1 MNMAR
6 FWHKSWPEAL
16 PHDIEISNTTIND
29 TLIDTAQRFPNNI
42 AFELMGKKLTFNEVD
57 ELSNQFA
64 HGLKDLGIKQG
75 DCIGIMLP
83 NLTQFPIAFFG
94 ALKAGAI
101 VSPVNPLLKE
111 FELKHQLTS
120 SEAKCLIALDA
131 FTDTVEKGRI
141 DTPVETI
148 IYTRTGEY
156 MPKAK
161 AFLGKLVRKI
171 PAPRLPVDSSIHMF
185 QDILSGKLVTPPR
198 CETTPDDI
206 ATLLYTGG
214 TTGLPKGAMLTH
226 RNLMFNAHAGRRW
239 FDVDMGEECFIGIL
253 PFFHAFGLSCVLV
266 LSAVIASSIILVP
279 RPDLKEILHLI
290 AKHHVTVLVGV
301 PTLYVGL
308 LNSPDLKPDALR
320 SLKHAFSGAA
330 PLPVEIL
337 EEFKKITGVHI
348 VEGYGMTETSP
359 ILTLIPEGT
368 MRPGSV
374 GLPIF
379 NTDIKIVDSADDAK
393 KMPVGEWGEIL
404 ARGPQIMKGYFR
416 RKDESEAALKDGWM
430 HTGDI
435 GRFDEEGY
443 VWIGDRKK
451 DLIKYKG
458 YSVFPAEVEDLLYRH
473 PAVEECGV
481 VGIPDPVA
489 GESIKAFIMLK
500 PDYEGKVTE
509 DDIREWAKEN
519 MAAYKYPRH
528 IAFVSQLPKSLV
540 GKILRREL
548 RKEDI

>member
-1 MNMAR
+1 MAR
-6 FWHKSWPEAL
+6 FWHKNWPEGL
-16 PHDIEISNTTIND
+16 PHDIEIPSTTIHE
-29 TLIDTAQRFPNNI
+29 TLMDTAQQYPDNI
-42 AFELMGKKLTFNEVD
+42 AFELMGKRMNFREIDEV
-57 ELSNQFA
+57 SNQFA
-64 HGLKDLGIKQG
+64 HALIDLGIKQG
-75 DCIGIMLP
+75 DCVGIMVP
-83 NLTQFPIAFFG
+83 NITQFPISFFG
-94 ALKAGAI
+94 ALKAGAL

-111 FELKHQLTS
+111 FELKHQLVS
-120 SEAKCLIALDA
+120 SEAKYLVALDA
-131 FTDTVEKGRI
+131 FTETVEKGRI
-141 DTPVETI
+141 DTSVKKI

-171 PAPRLPVDSSIHMF
+171 PAPELPTGSSICMF
-185 QDILSGKLVTPPR
+185 QDILEGKPITPPR
-198 CETTPDDI
+198 CGTIPNDV

-226 RNLMFNAHAGRRW
+226 QNLMFNAYAGLRW
-239 FDVDMGEECFIGIL
+239 FDVDIGEECFIGIL

-266 LSAVIASSIILVP
+266 LSAVIASSVILIP
-279 RPDLKEILHLI
+279 RPELKEILHLI
-290 AKHHVTVLVGV
+290 PKHQVTVLVGV

-308 LNSPDLKPDALR
+308 LNSPDLKPDTLR

-337 EEFKKITGVHI
+337 EKFQEMTGVHI

-379 NTDIKIVDSADDAK
+379 NTDIKIVDTADDTK
-393 KMPVGEWGEIL
+393 EMPLGEWGEIL
-404 ARGPQIMKGYFR
+404 ARGPQIMNGYFGR
-416 RKDESEAALKDGWM
+416 EDESMAALKDGWM

-481 VGIPDPVA
+481 IGIPDPVA

-500 PDYEGKVTE
+500 ADYEGKVTE
-509 DDIREWAKEN
+509 EDIRNWAKDN
-519 MAAYKYPRH
+519 MAAYKYPRQ
-528 IAFVSQLPKSLV
+528 IAFVKQLPKSLV

-548 RKEDI
+548 RNEDV